1 MVQLA
6 VKVVKDFLSAQFVSS
21 WGTSAEGTRTVK

>member
-6 VKVVKDFLSAQFVSS
+6 VKVVKDFLNAQFVNS
-21 WGTSAEGTRTVK
+21 WDTSAVGTRTAK